1 MFGNNGYGMNYMQY
15 QPPANGAMHDVLA
28 QYKGPYQAPM
38 PQQMPQMMPQNVP
51 AGGNDMIWVQ
61 GEAGAKAYLLA
72 PNATVVLWDT
82 ESPTIYIKSADATG
96 KPIMKILDF
105 EERGSSLPE
114 KKEHECSCGNE
125 FVSKSEFS
133 DLKTK
138 IEKLEETVGGLVHK
152 EENNG

>member
-1 MFGNNGYGMNYMQY
+1 MYGNNGYGMNYMQY
-15 QPPANGAMHDVLA
+15 PPASGAMHDVLA

-38 PQQMPQMMPQNVP
+38 PQQMPQMMPQSVP
-51 AGGNDMIWVQ
+51 STGNDMIWVQ

-82 ESPTIYIKSADATG
+82 ESPTIYVKTTDPSG
-96 KPIMKILDF
+96 KPIMRILDF
-105 EERGSSLPE
+105 KERGTE
-114 KKEHECSCGNE
+114 HQEAKEHNCTCGNE
-125 FVSKSEFS
+125 FVSKKEFS

-138 IEKLEETVGGLVHK
+138 IEYLEEAVSGLLPK